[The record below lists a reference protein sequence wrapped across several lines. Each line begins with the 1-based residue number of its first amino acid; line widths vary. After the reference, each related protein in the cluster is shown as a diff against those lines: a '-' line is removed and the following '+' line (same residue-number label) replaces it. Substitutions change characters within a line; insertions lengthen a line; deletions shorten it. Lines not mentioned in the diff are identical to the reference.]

1 MAYYPIYQK
10 YFTQFS
16 EVPERIKKKENAK
29 VRCYLRALC
38 TFALTTDTSY
48 DSMCI
53 QRNNQEAI
61 HTIRMLIEA
70 CFNAYAFL
78 IYKDKDAF
86 LNKFFKGEDFNKLTL
101 NGKKLTT
108 NTIKEYI
115 EKDYPSISRIYEDTN
130 RYIHFGNYYCLGV
143 EADLD
148 EETKQILYSSQQ
160 EGLIGDYA
168 EMRHKENREWVW
180 QIVEIIND
188 ILLEIMDRIVKE
200 IEPAKEIAGLDKINL
215 NDLQRVQEHHKVT

>member
-1 MAYYPIYQK
+1 M
-10 YFTQFS
+10 
-16 EVPERIKKKENAK
+16 
-29 VRCYLRALC
+29 
-38 TFALTTDTSY
+38 
-48 DSMCI
+48 
-53 QRNNQEAI
+53 
-61 HTIRMLIEA
+61 
-70 CFNAYAFL
+70 
-78 IYKDKDAF
+78 
-86 LNKFFKGEDFNKLTL
+86 
-101 NGKKLTT
+101 
-108 NTIKEYI
+108 
-115 EKDYPSISRIYEDTN
+115 
-130 RYIHFGNYYCLGV
+130 

-215 NDLQRVQEHHKVT
+215 NDL